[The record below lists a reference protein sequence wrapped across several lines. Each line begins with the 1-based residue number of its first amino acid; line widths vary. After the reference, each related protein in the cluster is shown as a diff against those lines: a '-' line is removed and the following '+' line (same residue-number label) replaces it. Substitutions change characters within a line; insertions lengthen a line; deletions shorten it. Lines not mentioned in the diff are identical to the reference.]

1 MRVPLDWL
9 AEWIDLPGSTDALVE
24 RLTLGGLEI
33 EGVEHTGPTLEGVR
47 VGRVLSKQAHPQ
59 ADRLSV
65 CVVDDGAGEHEVVC
79 GAPNVAAGQK
89 VAFAP
94 LGVRLPDGT
103 KLKRARIRGVV
114 SQGMICSARELG
126 LGDDHAGILE
136 LDPDAPVGAPAAE
149 ALATGT
155 TVLDLEITPNRG
167 DWASILGIAREV
179 RAHFGGALRWPPL
192 APPEGGAPAA
202 EAVCV
207 VVEDAGGCAHYV
219 ARVVRGVRV
228 GPSPEWLASR
238 LEAAGLRPVNNVVDV
253 TNLVLLELGQPLHA
267 FDRAALRGGE
277 IRVRAAAPGEKLVT
291 LDGQSRDLVPED
303 LVIADAERPVAVA
316 GVMGGA
322 ESEVGEATR
331 DVLLESAAFH
341 PTRIR
346 RTARRLGL
354 HSEAS
359 YRFERGVDPEGVARA
374 ADRAALLLAE
384 LCGGAV
390 APGRVEARGTP
401 PPRTEEVR
409 LDPER
414 VNRLLGTSLDPD
426 AVAACLERADFGV
439 RRERRTGGALVATAP
454 SYRGDVEG
462 PHDLVEEV
470 GRIWGYDRI
479 PTTLPVAP
487 LQPVEPSRRQEL
499 VDRAKTS
506 LAGLGLTEVVSF
518 PFASPDDLDRL
529 GLASGDPRR
538 RAVGLANPLV
548 AAEGALRTSLV
559 PSLLRIARQN
569 RARQVEAI
577 RLFEIAPAFL
587 AGAGE
592 GGLPEE
598 RLQLTALVTRG
609 DKSGLWE
616 PREPIPLFFLTKG
629 LAERVL
635 LDLGYAPECRPG
647 GQEGPEP
654 YLHPGAAC
662 RIGVGG
668 RVIGSVGEL
677 HPEAAGRFEIDAPCG
692 VLELDLTV
700 LAAEPPPRVRVREVS
715 RQPRV
720 RRDLAVLLDREQP
733 AGEVLEAIRQ
743 TAGRLLVSAAIFD
756 RYEGRGVP
764 EGKVSLAFRLELQRP
779 DRALEDR
786 EVAKLTDRV
795 VKMLEQ
801 RFGGQL
807 REGPGGERR

>member
-9 AEWIDLPGSTDALVE
+9 AEWIALPAATDALVE

-33 EGVEHTGPTLEGVR
+33 EGVGRTGPALEGVR
-47 VGRVLSKQAHPQ
+47 VGRVLSKRAHPQ

-94 LGVRLPDGT
+94 VGVRLPDGT
-103 KLKRARIRGVV
+103 KLKRSKIRGVV
-114 SQGMICSARELG
+114 SQGMICSARELD
-126 LGDDHAGILE
+126 LGEDHAGILE
-136 LDPDAPVGAPAAE
+136 LAPDAPVGAPAAE

-179 RAHFGGALRWPPL
+179 RAHFGGELRWPPMD
-192 APPEGGAPAA
+192 PPESGIPAA
-202 EAVCV
+202 EAVRV
-207 VVEDAGGCAHYV
+207 VVEDAVGCAHYV
-219 ARVVRGVRV
+219 GRVVRGVRV
-228 GPSPEWLASR
+228 GPSPEWLAAR

-267 FDRAALRGGE
+267 FALDALRGGE
-277 IRVRAAAPGEKLVT
+277 IRVRPAAPGEKLVT
-291 LDGQSRDLVPED
+291 LDGQTRDLTPED

-384 LCGGAV
+384 LCAGKV
-390 APGRVEARGTP
+390 APGRVEARGAP
-401 PPRTEEVR
+401 QPRTGEVR

-414 VNRLLGTSLDPD
+414 VNRLLGTLLAPEE
-426 AVAACLERADFGV
+426 VAACLERADFGV
-439 RRERRTGGALVATAP
+439 RREGGALVAAVP
-454 SYRGDVEG
+454 SYRSDVEG

-487 LQPVEPSRRQEL
+487 LRPVEPSRRQEL
-499 VDRAKTS
+499 ADRAKTH
-506 LAGLGLTEVVSF
+506 LAHRGLTEVVSF
-518 PFASPDDLDRL
+518 PFASPEDPDRL
-529 GLASGDPRR
+529 GLAADDPRR
-538 RAVGLANPLV
+538 RTVGLANPLV
-548 AAEGALRTSLV
+548 AAEGVLRTSLV
-559 PSLLRIARQN
+559 PSLLRIAHQN
-569 RARQVEAI
+569 RARQVDAVRI
-577 RLFEIAPAFL
+577 FEIAPAFL
-587 AGAGE
+587 AGSGQ
-592 GGLPEE
+592 GDLPEE
-598 RLQLTALVTRG
+598 PLQLAALITRG
-609 DKSGLWE
+609 EKSGLWE
-616 PREPIPLFFLTKG
+616 PREPIPLFFLAKG
-629 LAERVL
+629 LAEGVL
-635 LDLGYAPECRPG
+635 FDLGYAPECRPG
-647 GQEGPEP
+647 GQEGLEP

-662 RIGVGG
+662 RIEVGD
-668 RVIGSVGEL
+668 RVIGAVGEI
-677 HPEAAGRFEIDAPCG
+677 HPEAAGRFEIDAPCA
-692 VLELDLTV
+692 VLELDLSA
-700 LAAEPPPRVRVREVS
+700 LAAEPPPRARVREVS

-720 RRDLAVLLDREQP
+720 RRDLAVLVDAEQP
-733 AGEVLEAIRQ
+733 AAEVLEAIRK
-743 TAGRLLVSAAIFD
+743 TAGGLLVSAAIFD

-764 EGKVSLAFRLELQRP
+764 EGKVSLAFRLELQRA